1 MTVRSN
7 NRVLMFARMAIL
19 AISVMTVLPSLLAQ
33 TQPERFWLAGRYD
46 GNRIIVYF
54 DAVKFNG
61 TAPPDAE
68 KLPCPI
74 ALGFFCPVK
83 LPANYVAQF
92 QKGPNAEHFASG
104 DKYDLLFDGG
114 SVATV
119 TITTLVGAEGDE
131 GTGNDSFIGA
141 LATLEKDKDDWLAFT
156 RGNYA
161 VRRHRELAG
170 GTGKDHEKI
179 PTVFACLLN
188 EPIRFDIQSKIV
200 GLLNSRMKA
209 MATDA
214 EQRQAENVSP
224 LFAVRQFRLADG
236 TLRYY
241 ARAGWKS
248 GKGSRER
255 LIYGLAVWIAPQPT
269 LHVLAAD
276 SAAGFEYLPDLLNV
290 IDLGSGN
297 TGVIVS
303 IHGDDSGSL
312 SLVEYRDGVDLAHM
326 RTLQSIGA
334 GE

>member
-1 MTVRSN
+1 MRVRSN
-7 NRVLMFARMAIL
+7 NGGLVFLRLVIL
-19 AISVMTVLPSLLAQ
+19 ALAIVAVQPSLAQ
-33 TQPERFWLAGRYD
+33 SHPERFWLAGRYD

-61 TAPPDAE
+61 TVPTNVE
-68 KLPCPI
+68 KLACPI

-83 LPANYVAQF
+83 LPANYIAQF
-92 QKGPNAEHFASG
+92 QKEPNAEHFALG
-104 DKYDLLFDGG
+104 DKYDLLLDEG
-114 SVATV
+114 SVAPV

-131 GTGNDSFIGA
+131 ETGNDSFIGA

-170 GTGKDHEKI
+170 GTGKDQK
-179 PTVFACLLN
+179 TVRTLYACLLN
-188 EPIRFDIQSKIV
+188 EPLRFDMQSKIV
-200 GLLNSRMKA
+200 ELLNSRMRT

-214 EQRQAENVSP
+214 QRHEAERVSP
-224 LFAVRQFRLADG
+224 LFAVQQFRLADG

-241 ARAGWKS
+241 ARAGWTS
-248 GKGSRER
+248 GKGSRET

-276 SAAGFEYLPDLLNV
+276 SAPGFQYLPDLLNV
-290 IDLGSGN
+290 IDLGGGSAGI
-297 TGVIVS
+297 IVS
-303 IHGDDSGSL
+303 EHGDDSGSL
-312 SLVEYRDGVDLAHM
+312 SLVEYRDGMDLRHM

>member
-1 MTVRSN
+1 MRVSN
-7 NRVLMFARMAIL
+7 NGGLMFARLAIL
-19 AISVMTVLPSLLAQ
+19 AISVVTIQSPLLAQ
-33 TQPERFWLAGRYD
+33 TQRERFWLAGRYD

-61 TAPPDAE
+61 TVPADAE

-92 QKGPNAEHFASG
+92 QKEPNAEHFAPG
-104 DKYDLLFDGG
+104 DKYDLLFDDG

-141 LATLEKDKDDWLAFT
+141 LATLEKDTDGWLAFT

-161 VRRHRELAG
+161 LRRHRQLAG
-170 GTGKDHEKI
+170 GTGKDQKSIH
-179 PTVFACLLN
+179 ALHAGLLT

-214 EQRQAENVSP
+214 ERRQAESVSP
-224 LFAVRQFRLADG
+224 VLAVQQFRLADG

-276 SAAGFEYLPDLLNV
+276 SAPGFEYLPDLLNV
-290 IDLGSGN
+290 IDLGNGN
-297 TGVIVS
+297 TGAIVS
-303 IHGDDSGSL
+303 MHRDESRSL
-312 SLVEYRDGVDLAHM
+312 SLVEYCDGVDVGHM
-326 RTLQSIGA
+326 GTLQSIGA

>member
-1 MTVRSN
+1 MRFSN
-7 NRVLMFARMAIL
+7 NGGHMFVRLAIL
-19 AISVMTVLPSLLAQ
+19 AISVVTVQPSLLAQ

-61 TAPPDAE
+61 T
-68 KLPCPI
+68 LPSSAKQLTDPV
-74 ALGFFCPVK
+74 ALGFFSSAE
-83 LPANYVAQF
+83 LPASYVAQF
-92 QKGPNAEHFASG
+92 QKEPNREHFGLG
-104 DKYDLLFDGG
+104 DKYDLLLDDGG
-114 SVATV
+114 VATV
-119 TITTLVGAEGDE
+119 TITTLVGAETDE
-131 GTGNDSFIGA
+131 GVGNDSFIGA

-179 PTVFACLLN
+179 PTVFASLLN

-214 EQRQAENVSP
+214 ERRQAENVSP
-224 LFAVRQFRLADG
+224 LFAVQQFRLADG

-248 GKGSRER
+248 SKGSRER

-290 IDLGSGN
+290 IDLGHGN

-312 SLVEYRDGVDLAHM
+312 SLAQYRDGVDLGHM